1 MYRGKDPQKSRAPMS
16 FIELYHYGLISHRLS
31 TNSTSKCC
39 IVEKKEITSFEF
51 QSQVSQLGGTTDV
64 WQNIRC
70 SSRRV
75 SFFSSNFS
83 RAVLVLRGHAPFGQ
97 HQESRLLGRFNT
109 GSPLFHGLSV
119 TLCMLRV
126 NGIFC
131 DWRRGYSRNVSFPFT
146 MEHEH
151 FFKTPFFIWKPAEVV
166 KQLYET
172 FKASCRFKDNFL

>member
-75 SFFSSNFS
+75 SFFFIKFFTSCS
-83 RAVLVLRGHAPFGQ
+83 RPQRPRSFWSAPRIATSGEVQHRKSVVSRTFRHSVHAQSERYLLR
-97 HQESRLLGRFNT
+97 LT
-109 GSPLFHGLSV
+109 K
-119 TLCMLRV
+119 
-126 NGIFC
+126 GIFPK
-131 DWRRGYSRNVSFPFT
+131 RLVSFYYGT
-146 MEHEH
+146 
-151 FFKTPFFIWKPAEVV
+151 
-166 KQLYET
+166 
-172 FKASCRFKDNFL
+172 

>member
-1 MYRGKDPQKSRAPMS
+1 MLCPFHRLQEAFSYLSQEFLLMYRGKDPQKSRAPMS

-97 HQESRLLGRFNT
+97 HQESRSLARSNDITVLNGFVNT
-109 GSPLFHGLSV
+109 
-119 TLCMLRV
+119 
-126 NGIFC
+126 I
-131 DWRRGYSRNVSFPFT
+131 D
-146 MEHEH
+146 
-151 FFKTPFFIWKPAEVV
+151 
-166 KQLYET
+166 
-172 FKASCRFKDNFL
+172 